1 MSVLIYLKRNYY
13 LDIFNSVEL
22 NVNSLSSSVH
32 IVDHFISDFS
42 INEWLKDKA
51 LDIGEQLGEGAKML
65 LLEELNLTNF
75 FQKPK
80 CDRTRS
86 PYSPSVEGMHNSRT
100 HTRYYMLNFYIFKCQ
115 FLKTKQQ

>member
-13 LDIFNSVEL
+13 LDIFNFVEL

-75 FQKPK
+75 FQKTK

-86 PYSPSVEGMHNSRT
+86 PYSPSVEGMHNSTT
-100 HTRYYMLNFYIFKCQ
+100 HTIYICLIFTYLSVNF
-115 FLKTKQQ
+115 